1 MTTQSTAGSTH
12 KSSTGLK
19 VALSQTPSCLGDPKA
34 GLALLASE
42 AARAQAEGVDILLL
56 PELFLTGYNLGKT
69 VARTLAGEVAGDML
83 ESARQVARA
92 HSVALVFGY
101 PELVGDKV
109 ANAAMFVSA
118 EGETLLNYRKA
129 HLYGDLDRQMFE
141 VRGDT
146 FPVITY
152 RGWKIGLM
160 ICYDTEFPE
169 PARLLALQ
177 GAECILVPTALMKPY
192 GAVPHVVVPARGY
205 ENQLYIAYA
214 NHSGAEGDVT
224 YIGRSCI
231 CGPDGA
237 VLASAGTDAAFI
249 SAVFEKA
256 HILATKANESLLD
269 DRRPDLYRNIA
280 C

>member
-1 MTTQSTAGSTH
+1 MTAHSPASEH
-12 KSSTGLK
+12 KSETGLK
-19 VALSQTPSCLGDPKA
+19 VALSQTPGCFGDPKA
-34 GLALLASE
+34 ALSLLASE
-42 AARAQAEGVDILLL
+42 AARAKAEGVDILLL
-56 PELFLTGYNLGKT
+56 PEMFLTGYNLGKT
-69 VARTLAGEVAGDML
+69 LARTLAGEVAGDIL
-83 ESARQVARA
+83 DQARQVARD
-92 HSVALVFGY
+92 HGVALVFGY

-109 ANAAMFVSA
+109 ANAAMFVGA
-118 EGETLLNYRKA
+118 DGELLLNYRKA
-129 HLYGDLDRQMFE
+129 HLYGDLDRQMFQ
-141 VRGDT
+141 VRGDV
-146 FPVITY
+146 FPVFTY
-152 RGWKIGLM
+152 HGWKIGLM

-177 GAECILVPTALMKPY
+177 GAEVILVPTALMKPY

-214 NHSGAEGDVT
+214 NHSGAEGDVA

-256 HILATKANESLLD
+256 HIVATKANESLLD
-269 DRRPDLYRNIA
+269 DRRPDLYRNLA
-280 C
+280 R

>member
-1 MTTQSTAGSTH
+1 MTTHATTSSDQQS
-12 KSSTGLK
+12 KTGLK
-19 VALSQTPSCLGDPKA
+19 VAISQTAGCLGDPKA
-34 GLALLASE
+34 ALGVLASQ
-42 AARAQAEGVDILLL
+42 AARAKAEGADILLL

-69 VARTLAGEVAGDML
+69 LARTLAGEVAGDIL
-83 ESARQVARA
+83 NAAREVARVHA
-92 HSVALVFGY
+92 VALVFGY

-118 EGETLLNYRKA
+118 EGETLLNYRKV

-141 VRGDT
+141 VLGDT

-237 VLASAGTDAAFI
+237 VLASAGTDADFI

-256 HILATKANESLLD
+256 HITATKANESLLD

-280 C
+280 R

>member
-1 MTTQSTAGSTH
+1 MTTHTTSPQKTIDTD
-12 KSSTGLK
+12 LK
-19 VALSQTPSCLGDPKA
+19 VAISQTPGCLGDPTA
-34 GLALLASE
+34 ALALLASE
-42 AARAQAEGVDILLL
+42 AGRAKADGADILLL

-69 VARTLAGEVAGDML
+69 LARTLAGEVAGAML
-83 ESARQVARA
+83 DQARQIAKDEGI
-92 HSVALVFGY
+92 ALVFGY

-141 VRGDT
+141 VLGDT

-152 RGWKIGLM
+152 RDWKIGLM

-214 NHSGAEGDVT
+214 NHSGAEGDVA

-237 VLASAGTDAAFI
+237 VLASAGTDADFI

-256 HILATKANESLLD
+256 HIVATKANESLLD
-269 DRRPDLYRNIA
+269 DRRPDIYRNIA
-280 C
+280 R